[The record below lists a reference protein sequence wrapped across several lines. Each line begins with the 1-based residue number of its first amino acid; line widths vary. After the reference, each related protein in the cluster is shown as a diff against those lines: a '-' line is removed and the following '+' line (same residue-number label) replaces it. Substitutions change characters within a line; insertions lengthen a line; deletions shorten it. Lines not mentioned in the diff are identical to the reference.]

1 MYFQKLLKNGVCRQ
15 EKSIMKKRSLSQKLF
30 RTYVGWFVLYL
41 VVLLGITLGFMSAT
55 IRRNI
60 GNTQDQLISSI
71 NENVQNYFEDMNAF
85 SLELMNSEAFKTA
98 AIKELPAAYE
108 AGRGISE
115 SFSTLYQV
123 GYHMIQ
129 KGYNIGIVV
138 QNQYYIWMG
147 QNYYI
152 REVDGNSI
160 HTYDSLVRDETPTVK
175 FLPENEYLKQVLPEE
190 AAGESYITLSR
201 SMSLNKPFLN
211 GKEVLEIQIEAQD
224 FANDIAEMMGSREE
238 GVVQINIFDTEGTML
253 YGESSMDLSSYVNA
267 DTETTFRDKGSYI
280 MVEKIFDDRLTVVYT
295 MDIGDSFQ
303 KLYQFWII
311 ALLLFFG
318 FIGIILWKAYRTSE
332 ATSRPIREIC
342 DHVRRINLQEG
353 TGYEEVETDIDEIEF
368 LSHSLKEMS
377 DNLEDSL
384 NQIITL
390 KDYEVHAKMLA
401 LQAQMHPHFLFNTL
415 MMIASLAEEQGNDN
429 IYRICMNLTS
439 MFRYISA
446 DAGDGVHI
454 YEEIRYVE
462 NYVEIMKERF
472 PESRVDIDIPLEIM
486 DRRIPKLTIQPLVEN
501 AYKYCDRQKPE
512 IIIKGEAEEG
522 GTWTISVTDN
532 GKGFSP
538 DEKAKIMNKCRE
550 GIKNEKILSGQID
563 GMGLVNVYVRLK
575 LFFGEG
581 MIYFIEENKGR
592 IIIGRMSDSDDR

>member
-1 MYFQKLLKNGVCRQ
+1 
-15 EKSIMKKRSLSQKLF
+15 
-30 RTYVGWFVLYL
+30 
-41 VVLLGITLGFMSAT
+41 
-55 IRRNI
+55 
-60 GNTQDQLISSI
+60 
-71 NENVQNYFEDMNAF
+71 MNAF

-98 AIKELPAAYE
+98 AIQELPAACE

-115 SFSTLYQV
+115 AFSTLYQV
-123 GYHMIQ
+123 GYRMIQ
-129 KGYNIGIVV
+129 KGYNIGIIV
-138 QNQYYIWMG
+138 QNHYYIWMG
-147 QNYYI
+147 QTYYI
-152 REVDGNSI
+152 KEIDGKDI
-160 HTYDSLVRDETPTVK
+160 HTYDNLVRDETPTVK
-175 FLPENEYLKQVLPEE
+175 YLPKNEYLMQILPGESAE
-190 AAGESYITLSR
+190 ESYITLSR
-201 SMSLNKPFLN
+201 SMSLNRSFLN
-211 GKEVLEIQIEAQD
+211 GREVLEVQVRADD
-224 FANDIAEMMGSREE
+224 FAHDISEILGNREAGS
-238 GVVQINIFDTEGTML
+238 VQINIFDTEGNMI
-253 YGESSMDLSSYVNA
+253 YGESSMDLSSYVDA
-267 DTETTFRDKGSYI
+267 GTEAAYRENGNYI
-280 MVEKIFDDRLTVVYT
+280 MVQKVFDDRLTVVYT
-295 MDIGDSFQ
+295 MDISDSFQ
-303 KLYQFWII
+303 RLYQFWIV
-311 ALLLFFG
+311 ALLLCFG
-318 FIGIILWKAYRTSE
+318 FIAIILWKTYRTSE

-342 DHVRRINLQEG
+342 EHVGQINLQEG
-353 TGYEEVETDIDEIEF
+353 TGYAEVETDIDEIEF

-429 IYRICMNLTS
+429 IHRICMNLTS

-446 DAGDGVHI
+446 DAGDGVCI

-472 PESRVDIDIPLEIM
+472 PESRVEIDIPLEIM
-486 DRRIPKLTIQPLVEN
+486 DCRIPKLTIQPLVEN

-512 IIIKGEAEEG
+512 IIIKGAAEEG
-522 GTWTISVTDN
+522 GTWMISVTDN

-538 DEKAKIMNKCRE
+538 DEKAKIMDKCRE

-581 MIYFIEENKGR
+581 MIYFIEENRGR
-592 IIIGRMSDSDDR
+592 IVIGRKSDSDDR

>member
-1 MYFQKLLKNGVCRQ
+1 
-15 EKSIMKKRSLSQKLF
+15 MKKRSLSQKLF
-30 RTYVGWFVLYL
+30 RTYVGWFVLYF

-123 GYHMIQ
+123 GYRMIQ

-138 QNQYYIWMG
+138 QNRYYIWMG
-147 QNYYI
+147 QTYYI
-152 REVDGNSI
+152 NEIDGKGT
-160 HTYDSLVRDETPTVK
+160 HTYDNLVRDETPTVK
-175 FLPENEYLKQVLPEE
+175 YLPENEYLMQVLPNE
-190 AAGESYITLSR
+190 AKKESYITLSR
-201 SMSLNKPFLN
+201 SMSLNRSFLN
-211 GKEVLEIQIEAQD
+211 GREVLEVQVGADD
-224 FANDIAEMMGSREE
+224 FANDISEILGNRGAGSVR
-238 GVVQINIFDTEGTML
+238 INIFDTEGNMI
-253 YGESSMDLSSYVNA
+253 YGESSMDLDSYVDA
-267 DTETTFRDKGSYI
+267 DTETTYRESGNYI
-280 MVEKIFDDRLTVVYT
+280 MVQKVFDDRLTVVYT

-303 KLYQFWII
+303 RLYQFWIV
-311 ALLLFFG
+311 ALLLCFG
-318 FIGIILWKAYRTSE
+318 FIGIILWKTYRTSE

-342 DHVRRINLQEG
+342 EHVGQINLQEG

-429 IYRICMNLTS
+429 IQRICMNLTS

-446 DAGDGVHI
+446 DAGDGVCI

-472 PESRVDIDIPLEIM
+472 PESRVEIDIPLEIM
-486 DRRIPKLTIQPLVEN
+486 DCRIPKLTIQPLVEN

-512 IIIKGEAEEG
+512 IIIKGVLEEG
-522 GTWTISVTDN
+522 GTWMISVTDN

-538 DEKAKIMNKCRE
+538 DEKAKIMEKCRE

-581 MIYFIEENKGR
+581 MIYFIAENKGR
-592 IIIGRMSDSDDR
+592 IVIGRKSDSDDR

>member
-123 GYHMIQ
+123 GYRMIQ

-238 GVVQINIFDTEGTML
+238 GVVRINIFDTEGTML

-342 DHVRRINLQEG
+342 DHVRKINLQEG

-368 LSHSLKEMS
+368 PL
-377 DNLEDSL
+377 
-384 NQIITL
+384 
-390 KDYEVHAKMLA
+390 
-401 LQAQMHPHFLFNTL
+401 PF
-415 MMIASLAEEQGNDN
+415 AEGN
-429 IYRICMNLTS
+429 
-439 MFRYISA
+439 
-446 DAGDGVHI
+446 
-454 YEEIRYVE
+454 
-462 NYVEIMKERF
+462 ER
-472 PESRVDIDIPLEIM
+472 
-486 DRRIPKLTIQPLVEN
+486 
-501 AYKYCDRQKPE
+501 
-512 IIIKGEAEEG
+512 
-522 GTWTISVTDN
+522 
-532 GKGFSP
+532 
-538 DEKAKIMNKCRE
+538 
-550 GIKNEKILSGQID
+550 
-563 GMGLVNVYVRLK
+563 
-575 LFFGEG
+575 
-581 MIYFIEENKGR
+581 
-592 IIIGRMSDSDDR
+592 